1 MRVTKSAAGIIV
13 DGASDGRGAWVC
25 RGSGGTGRVEAECL
39 DAAITRRAF
48 ARAWRVELTP
58 DDVRAVRERCNGDV
72 DDENE

>member
-1 MRVTKSAAGIIV
+1 MGVSGF
-13 DGASDGRGAWVC
+13 
-25 RGSGGTGRVEAECL
+25 GGTGRVEAECL

-58 DDVRAVRERCNGDV
+58 DDVRAVRERCSGDV